1 LDLRAR
7 VTARSRRAAPLD
19 DDQLLLH
26 AEHDPDVLAGGAAQD
41 GGHLGAGDLA
51 DDAGGPVAV
60 DVPSSMVILR

>member
-26 AEHDPDVLAGGAAQD
+26 AEHDPDVLAGRAAQD
-41 GGHLGAGDLA
+41 DADRPVQAELA
-51 DDAGGPVAV
+51 D
-60 DVPSSMVILR
+60 